1 MRSANLLLVI
11 WLGLVP
17 SLQASA
23 QDQEAAP
30 ACLDDPQEW
39 SMPSSTQAQKATEVC
54 PNPIGWKPTDEEL
67 RNILS
72 DHSRWIETWRSKDF
86 DAQWAAENA
95 KGRANLCRADL
106 RKAEL
111 DEAKLRGARLDGADL
126 SGARLNKADLFG
138 VRLNR
143 ANLSVAKLNNAN
155 LLSAELDEANLR
167 QAELNQAYMVNAKL
181 NKANLFGAKLNK
193 ADLLAARL
201 NEANLYSA
209 ELNEANLLS
218 AKLNK
223 ACLRG
228 AQLNKADLRIARLNK
243 ADLFGAKLEN
253 ADISGIGL
261 EEAVYAPASAPPNS
275 YVGYIEGLKT
285 TVFPEGN
292 EAGLVQLRELLQKSG
307 LRDLEREATY
317 AIERGRTRYATA
329 AEGAFRRVAFDW
341 PVAYG
346 LYPSRALVLI
356 ITFWVLLI
364 PIYWWPIWC
373 RPSRVSGSSGIFR
386 ILPKDRLELDNGEPT
401 LDAQARVERLH
412 ERGFASLGWS
422 AYFSLLSAF
431 RIGFREFSV
440 GNWIAS
446 VQPRIFTLEPR
457 GWVRSVSGL
466 QSLLSLY
473 LLAMWLLTYF
483 GRPFQ

>member
-1 MRSANLLLVI
+1 MGSAKLLLVI
-11 WLGLVP
+11 WLGLVS

-23 QDQEAAP
+23 QDHKATPVCPDDVLARETLAQE
-30 ACLDDPQEW
+30 
-39 SMPSSTQAQKATEVC
+39 QKAVQAC

-67 RNILS
+67 RSILS

-86 DAQWAAENA
+86 DLGWAAENA

-106 RKAEL
+106 REAEL
-111 DEAKLRGARLDGADL
+111 EKAHLRGARLDEVDL
-126 SGARLNKADLFG
+126 SEVRLNKADLLG
-138 VRLNR
+138 VKLNR
-143 ANLSVAKLNNAN
+143 ANLAGAKLNEAN
-155 LLSAELDEANLR
+155 LIWAELDEANLR
-167 QAELNQAYMVNAKL
+167 WAELNET
-181 NKANLFGAKLNK
+181 NLFGAKLNK
-193 ADLLAARL
+193 ANLAGAKLNKAYLLAAEL
-201 NEANLYSA
+201 NEADLHSA
-209 ELNEANLLS
+209 ELNEANLVS

-228 AQLNKADLRIARLNK
+228 VELNKADLRLARLNQ

-253 ADISGIGL
+253 AELSGIGL
-261 EEAVYAPASAPPNS
+261 EEAVYAPSSPPPDG
-275 YVGYIEGLKT
+275 YVAYIEGLKT
-285 TVFPEGN
+285 AVFPEGS
-292 EAGLVQLRELLQKSG
+292 ETGLVQLRELLQKSG

-317 AIERGRTRYATA
+317 AIERGRTRYATVV
-329 AEGAFRRVAFDW
+329 EGAFRRVAFDW

-356 ITFWVLLI
+356 IAFWLLLI
-364 PIYWWPIWC
+364 PVYWWPIWC
-373 RPSRVSGSSGIFR
+373 RPSRASCHSGIFR
-386 ILPKDRLELDNGEPT
+386 ILPKNRVELHNGEPT
-401 LDAQARVERLH
+401 LDEQARVERLH
-412 ERGFASLGWS
+412 YRGISSLGWS

-440 GNWIAS
+440 GNWIAG

-457 GWVRSVSGL
+457 GWVRSMSGL

>member
-17 SLQASA
+17 SLQA
-23 QDQEAAP
+23 QDHEATP

-39 SMPSSTQAQKATEVC
+39 SMSALTQEQKATELC
-54 PNPIGWKPTDEEL
+54 PNPIGWKPTGEEL
-67 RNILS
+67 RSILS

-86 DAQWAAENA
+86 DRGWAAENA

-106 RKAEL
+106 RKAKL
-111 DEAKLRGARLDGADL
+111 DEANLRGARLDEVDL
-126 SGARLNKADLFG
+126 SGVRLNKADLLG
-138 VRLNR
+138 VKLNR
-143 ANLSVAKLNNAN
+143 ANLSGAKLDDAN
-155 LLSAELDEANLR
+155 LIFAELDEANLR
-167 QAELNQAYMVNAKL
+167 WVEL

-193 ADLLAARL
+193 ANLSGAKLNKAYLLA
-201 NEANLYSA
+201 A
-209 ELNEANLLS
+209 ELNEANLYAAELNEANLIS

-228 AQLNKADLRIARLNK
+228 VQLDKADLRLAQLNK

-261 EEAVYAPASAPPNS
+261 EEAVYAPTSAPPNS
-275 YVGYIEGLKT
+275 YVGYIKGLKT
-285 TVFPEGN
+285 AVFPEGN

-317 AIERGRTRYATA
+317 AIERGRTRYASA
-329 AEGAFRRVAFDW
+329 VEGAFRRVAFDW

-364 PIYWWPIWC
+364 PVYWWPIWC
-373 RPSRVSGSSGIFR
+373 RLSRASGSGIFR
-386 ILPKDRLELDNGEPT
+386 ILPKDRVELHNGEPA

-412 ERGFASLGWS
+412 ERGFASLGWA

-446 VQPRIFTLEPR
+446 VQPRIFTLEAR